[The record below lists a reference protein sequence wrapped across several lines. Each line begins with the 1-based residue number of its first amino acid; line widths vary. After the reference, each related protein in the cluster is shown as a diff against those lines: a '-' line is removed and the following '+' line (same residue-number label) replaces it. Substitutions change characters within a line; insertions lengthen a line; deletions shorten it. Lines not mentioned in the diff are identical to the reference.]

1 MNEEATERRP
11 DSVGQTGTGTFD
23 RCNRCNRRL
32 KDPES
37 MKLGLGPICRKRKAG
52 ETEFEQSREE

>member
-1 MNEEATERRP
+1 MNEETTERRP
-11 DSVGQTGTGTFD
+11 DSVGHMDARTFD

-37 MKLGLGPICRKRKAG
+37 MKIGFGPICRRKRQAA
-52 ETEFEQSREE
+52 EQCKEA